1 MKKHWKNINKKKLR
15 LFGDG
20 PSEKSEKALEKQKKY
35 FETLWGRPF
44 REKSKTVEKPTKKPK
59 KQKKKKKQYFETL
72 A

>member
-1 MKKHWKNINKKKLR
+1 MGMVPQRKVKKPWKNK
-15 LFGDG
+15 
-20 PSEKSEKALEKQKKY
+20 KKY

-59 KQKKKKKQYFETL
+59 KQKKKKQYFETL